1 MDPITLAGIGMGV
14 SGLGSLVGGLI
25 GSNAAEDA
33 AAAQTR
39 ALQEAIALQR
49 QQYET
54 SQKQI
59 APYVSAG
66 AGALENYRNLASGL
80 TQPGFAYEQK
90 PFDYSNYDNPGARKA
105 IQDAVQAINESGIA
119 RGAAG
124 GGTAKAILQSAQDI
138 SWGNRNNAF
147 DQWLK
152 ESQLRQ
158 GQAES
163 KYARDLGFQGQKI
176 GYQKDIA
183 DTGLNASLGGGQLG
197 QRQAESIGGLMG
209 NVGAAQATGRLA
221 GANALTS
228 GISGLGNSLSSGLG
242 TMAGMDFQ
250 KELLAMFKSK
260 GGD

>member
-1 MDPITLAGIGMGV
+1 MNPMALAGIGMGV

-80 TQPGFAYEQK
+80 TQPGFTYEQK
-90 PFDYSNYDNPGARKA
+90 PFSYSNYDNPGARYA
-105 IQDAVQAINESGIA
+105 MQQAAQAINESSIA

-124 GGTAKAILQSAQDI
+124 GGTAKAIAQQINDI
-138 SWGNRNNAF
+138 AGQNYNNAF
-147 DQWLK
+147 EQWLK

-158 GQAES
+158 GQAEN
-163 KYARDLGFQGQKI
+163 KYARDLGFQNQKI

-197 QRQAESIGGLMG
+197 QRQTESIGGLMG
-209 NVGAAQATGRLA
+209 DVGAAKATGKLA
-221 GANALTS
+221 GASALTS
-228 GISGLGNSLSSGLG
+228 GVSGLGNAITSGLG
-242 TMAGMDFQ
+242 MLYG
-250 KELLAMFKSK
+250 SK
-260 GGD
+260 NPNQAVWG

>member
-39 ALQEAIALQR
+39 ALEQAIALQR

-66 AGALENYRNLASGL
+66 AGALESYRNLASGL

-90 PFDYSNYDNPGARKA
+90 PFSYSNYDNPGARYA
-105 IQDAVQAINESGIA
+105 MQQAAQAINESSIA

-124 GGTAKAILQSAQDI
+124 GGTAKAIAQQINDI
-138 SWGNRNNAF
+138 AGQNYKQR
-147 DQWLK
+147 
-152 ESQLRQ
+152 LRPV
-158 GQAES
+158 
-163 KYARDLGFQGQKI
+163 ARGIPDAPRAGGKQVRPRPGFQGQKI

-183 DTGLNASLGGGQLG
+183 GTGLNASRRWTAWA
-197 QRQAESIGGLMG
+197 RQAESIGGLMG
-209 NVGAAQATGRLA
+209 NVGAAQATGRLRRRQRA
-221 GANALTS
+221 D
-228 GISGLGNSLSSGLG
+228 LGDLW
-242 TMAGMDFQ
+242 AW
-250 KELLAMFKSK
+250 E
-260 GGD
+260 